1 MSLQKTRLK
10 SSAWRARQVAD
21 ALAALESRPQWQS
34 ARTVLLYHSLPDE
47 VDTHDFIRR
56 WSRSKR
62 ILLPVVRGNMRR
74 IIVVQPPDP
83 MFTQA
88 MFILRDDYFQTPG
101 LSSQELLRQAREA
114 ARDCVDQAMPAA
126 PVRPVFPTAMSVFAL
141 GAAAAIF
148 ALWLGG
154 VI

>member
-1 MSLQKTRLK
+1 MNYRFRDRMLDLRS
-10 SSAWRARQVAD
+10 
-21 ALAALESRPQWQS
+21 ALAFWCGSLGRRRSR
-34 ARTVLLYHSLPDE
+34 E
-47 VDTHDFIRR
+47 
-56 WSRSKR
+56 K
-62 ILLPVVRGNMRR
+62 LPVVRGNMRR

-114 ARDCVDQAMPAA
+114 ARDCVDQVMPAA

>member
-1 MSLQKTRLK
+1 MRYRLRDRMLDLR
-10 SSAWRARQVAD
+10 S
-21 ALAALESRPQWQS
+21 ALAFWCG
-34 ARTVLLYHSLPDE
+34 SLG
-47 VDTHDFIRR
+47 RR
-56 WSRSKR
+56 RHR
-62 ILLPVVRGNMRR
+62 ERLPVVRGNMRR
-74 IIVVQPPDP
+74 VIVVQPPDP
-83 MFTQA
+83 IFTQA

-101 LSSQELLRQAREA
+101 VSSQELLKQARDA
-114 ARDCVDQAMPAA
+114 ARDYVEEATPAA